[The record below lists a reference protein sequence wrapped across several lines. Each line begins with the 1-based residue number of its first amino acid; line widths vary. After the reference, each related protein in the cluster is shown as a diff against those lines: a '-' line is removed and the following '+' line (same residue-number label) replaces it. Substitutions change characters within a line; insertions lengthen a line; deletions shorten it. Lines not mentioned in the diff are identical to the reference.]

1 MGRIAK
7 KPRNV
12 KGDKRPKQP
21 PRYTIRKDTLG
32 RRYAIDKRNGKRV
45 AVSKADNERTRRRAA
60 SGVSKPPKAATKAPQ
75 IFHGIKPLK
84 PSKAP
89 KAKSTKS
96 QKRKRSEAAK
106 KGWEKRRAKII
117 PLEVQREYIVQ
128 LGREIGAFAIPEGMR
143 MHVVGGIADRSE
155 TYPKVKIAADDA
167 FVKLEAEYYNRK
179 LAMIESKPLPEATA
193 TPRFDKHHGAGMGQL
208 IRDRLAGAMDL
219 ADIDQLI
226 EEMSENPDYD
236 FDTRELYTLYFS
248 PEVA

>member
-32 RRYAIDKRNGKRV
+32 RRYAIDKRDGKRV
-45 AVSKADNERTRRRAA
+45 AVSKADNERERRR
-60 SGVSKPPKAATKAPQ
+60 KAAAKASK

-84 PSKAP
+84 PPKAP
-89 KAKSTKS
+89 KVKS
-96 QKRKRSEAAK
+96 QKKKRSEAAK
-106 KGWEKRRAKII
+106 KGWETRRAKAI
-117 PLEVQREYIVQ
+117 PPKVQREQVIQ

-143 MHVVGGIADRSE
+143 MHVVGGIADRAE
-155 TYPKVKIAADDA
+155 LYPKVKQAADEA
-167 FVKLEAEYYNRK
+167 FDLMQLDFYTRRVAIHEG
-179 LAMIESKPLPEATA
+179 KPPPTPTL
-193 TPRFDKHHGAGMGQL
+193 TPRFDKHHGQGMGQL
-208 IRDRLAGAMDL
+208 VRDRLAGAMDL

-226 EEMSENPDYD
+226 EEMSEDPDYD